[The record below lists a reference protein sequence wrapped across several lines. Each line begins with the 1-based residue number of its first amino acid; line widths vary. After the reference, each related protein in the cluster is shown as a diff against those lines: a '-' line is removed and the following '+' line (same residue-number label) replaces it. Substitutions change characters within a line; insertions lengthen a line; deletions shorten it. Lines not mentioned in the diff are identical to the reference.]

1 MTDLPKKRAT
11 KKDQLIKLLGT
22 KSGCDIT
29 SLSAKLGWQQH
40 TTRAALS
47 GLRKAGY
54 DVAHE
59 KPASGGVSSIA
70 FFLRQ
75 RRSRAPQQ
83 RSKTMGRDPNP
94 ERPATLAQWES
105 VFGSPPPPYLSV
117 PFMQK
122 ALAYEAQ
129 CKALRGLPTGT

>member
-59 KPASGGVSSIA
+59 KPASGGVSKYRILS
-70 FFLRQ
+70 
-75 RRSRAPQQ
+75 APASQQ
-83 RSKTMGRDPNP
+83 GA
-94 ERPATLAQWES
+94 PAKVENH
-105 VFGSPPPPYLSV
+105 GS
-117 PFMQK
+117 
-122 ALAYEAQ
+122 
-129 CKALRGLPTGT
+129 